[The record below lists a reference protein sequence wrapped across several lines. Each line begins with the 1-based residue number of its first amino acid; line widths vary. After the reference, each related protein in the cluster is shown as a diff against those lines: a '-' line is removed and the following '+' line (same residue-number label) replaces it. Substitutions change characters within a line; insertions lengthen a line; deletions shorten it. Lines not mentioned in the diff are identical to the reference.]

1 MLAALLFVA
10 EIGLIIVA
18 AITCLKIG
26 WVCDIFIFRNIKKI
40 SNSAYPLQ
48 LAIPHDKVSSLC
60 EYLIDPSYF
69 LTILLINFT
78 P

>member
-26 WVCDIFIFRNIKKI
+26 WVCDIYIQEHKKDKQQRLSIINRNTTCQNIFI
-40 SNSAYPLQ
+40 L
-48 LAIPHDKVSSLC
+48 
-60 EYLIDPSYF
+60 
-69 LTILLINFT
+69 
-78 P
+78 

>member
-26 WVCDIFIFRNIKKI
+26 WVCDIYIQEHKNDHNWPPDSKKFRNLF
-40 SNSAYPLQ
+40 S
-48 LAIPHDKVSSLC
+48 VR
-60 EYLIDPSYF
+60 F
-69 LTILLINFT
+69 LVQ
-78 P
+78 

>member
-26 WVCDIFIFRNIKKI
+26 WVCDIIYIQEHKK
-40 SNSAYPLQ
+40 
-48 LAIPHDKVSSLC
+48 DKQ
-60 EYLIDPSYF
+60 
-69 LTILLINFT
+69 
-78 P
+78 

>member
-26 WVCDIFIFRNIKKI
+26 WVCDIYIYIQEHKK
-40 SNSAYPLQ
+40 
-48 LAIPHDKVSSLC
+48 DKQ
-60 EYLIDPSYF
+60 
-69 LTILLINFT
+69 
-78 P
+78 

>member
-26 WVCDIFIFRNIKKI
+26 WVCDIYIYIYIQEHKK
-40 SNSAYPLQ
+40 
-48 LAIPHDKVSSLC
+48 DKQ
-60 EYLIDPSYF
+60 
-69 LTILLINFT
+69 
-78 P
+78 